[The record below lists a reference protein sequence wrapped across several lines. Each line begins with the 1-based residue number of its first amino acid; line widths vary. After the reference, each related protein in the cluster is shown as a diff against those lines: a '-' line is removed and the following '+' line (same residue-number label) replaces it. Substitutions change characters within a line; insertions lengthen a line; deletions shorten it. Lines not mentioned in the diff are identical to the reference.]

1 MLWTYYHDFIYQEG
15 WLNFLHFTEVFIAL
29 LNSESNKSEY
39 IDYARSGKIYSN
51 IFSKKNQINFY
62 QEIYFLYLKKNI
74 NSKLSWRKFVWRF
87 PPAGSVWIYSEN
99 EINQLE
105 GQAKSKREMLLK
117 LQGIIEYLQQ
127 TGVELP
133 KEEEGETPVV
143 TPEAEVSDK

>member
-1 MLWTYYHDFIYQEG
+1 MA
-15 WLNFLHFTEVFIAL
+15 TEQQNHL
-29 LNSESNKSEY
+29 KSVVEQ
-39 IDYARSGKIYSN
+39 SQGLVS
-51 IFSKKNQINFY
+51 
-62 QEIYFLYLKKNI
+62 
-74 NSKLSWRKFVWRF
+74 
-87 PPAGSVWIYSEN
+87 

-133 KEEEGETPVV
+133 KEEEEEVPVV